1 MLLDSVAGLLESDAT
16 RRVSRRPL
24 IAQPRYF
31 GGLPINR
38 CRRQS
43 ACSAHIRPR

>member
-1 MLLDSVAGLLESDAT
+1 MQLNSVAGLLESDEA

-24 IAQPRYF
+24 IAQPRYL

-38 CRRQS
+38 CR
-43 ACSAHIRPR
+43 